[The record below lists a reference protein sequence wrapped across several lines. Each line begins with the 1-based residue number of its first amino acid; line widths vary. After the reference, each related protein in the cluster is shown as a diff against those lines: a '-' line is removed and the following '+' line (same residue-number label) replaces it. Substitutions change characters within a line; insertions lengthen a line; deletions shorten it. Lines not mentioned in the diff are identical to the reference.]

1 MTRLLRRIGAALL
14 ALILLL
20 PFILGALIGFL
31 GLCYLA
37 FLHGFYSVYPERK

>member
-1 MTRLLRRIGAALL
+1 MRYIRWIGGKLL

-37 FLHGFYSVYPERK
+37 FLHGFYSVYPERE